1 MFRDDPQ
8 VHIIG
13 HWTYPQST
21 HKTVYVVS
29 NAQEV
34 ELCVNG
40 RSLGRAKP
48 TDRYL
53 FTFADVAF
61 EPGEITAVAFIG
73 NQPVATQ
80 TKCTAGSPVALK
92 VTPIVSPDG
101 FEADG
106 SDVALFDVEAVD
118 EHGQRCPTFQHRVDF
133 EIDGPGIWRGGYNSG
148 KINSINNPY
157 LDLECGINRVA
168 VRSTL
173 TAGQITVRAATQDL
187 RPASVTITSRSA
199 KIEDGSVSPL
209 SAVSATK

>member
-13 HWTYPQST
+13 HWTYPRGT
-21 HKTVYVVS
+21 HKTVYAVS

-40 RSLGRAKP
+40 KSLGRAKP
-48 TDRYL
+48 TERYL

-61 EPGEITAVAFIG
+61 EPGEIKAVAFNG
-73 NQPVATQ
+73 NQVAATQ
-80 TKCTAGSPVALK
+80 AKCTAGSPVALK
-92 VTPIVSPDG
+92 VTPIVGPDG
-101 FEADG
+101 LRADG

-118 EHGQRCPTFQHRVDF
+118 EHGQRCPTFQRRVDF
-133 EIDGPGIWRGGYNSG
+133 EIDGPGAWRGGYNSG

-157 LDLECGINRVA
+157 LELECGINRVA

-173 TAGQITVRAATQDL
+173 TAGQITVRAATQGL
-187 RPASVTITSRSA
+187 RPASTTITSLPAR
-199 KIEDGSVSPL
+199 IDDGSVSPL
-209 SAVSATK
+209 SAVSAAK